1 VLAEIECRRCQV
13 TDLTQL
19 LTSHVL
25 KIQNIGCPI
34 AREKE
39 REGLKIT
46 RPSSNLEAATMYKL
60 KGQYSNYANLI
71 AKASKIKSW
80 TV

>member
-1 VLAEIECRRCQV
+1 MLAEIECRRCQV

-60 KGQYSNYANLI
+60 KGQSSIMRTGQSLKNR
-71 AKASKIKSW
+71 
-80 TV
+80 